1 MAEKKATPA
10 KNSSAVKKTEPTKSA
25 ATAKK
30 AEPAKSAT
38 TAKKTEPTKSAATAK
53 KVEPAKSATTAKKAE
68 PTQSVKPREE
78 RASFSQRKTVSRKSD
93 TEVSAALAFA
103 KDSESKKQK
112 SEKSPLLV
120 ADKKEEKAKR
130 QSASSREGNSGGARA
145 ISLDRN
151 KKIIIICVAAV
162 ACLAILLTM
171 ILSIRACTSQR
182 GATYSRPYL
191 NNTQVGFAAEYLG
204 EVERKIPTE
213 MKNGGLEQGYPQYGY
228 TQKLDDAQKNAVI
241 AESWQL
247 CSIDTRIGSNGYP
260 KNTYNAMDA
269 DGNLYLN
276 GEATGGKLYK
286 HTASVGMYMGDVDD
300 NEPAIV
306 KNVTLKHRY
315 SNSYSLTGM
324 YAPAGEVIKIEMS
337 EADMEASG
345 GILVHIGQALYNT
358 KANNIWPAK
367 NINRMPVILNSMRV
381 NKNTATYDENT
392 HRYTAYVG
400 SFLGGPI
407 YIHNT
412 NVTVDVKISGGVRYT
427 HFILGYTTEEE
438 FNENAK
444 SSAPYFDL
452 EVWDGGVLHSGPK
465 KYAGIS
471 TYEEV
476 RKAGVL
482 WEKISLVS
490 NYARRKREGIVF
502 LYDPF
507 VAAGA
512 AVAFPSQQS
521 VNCPAGWMSGSL
533 KADQFVRGGAWGNM
547 HEYNHNFQ
555 GFGVG
560 NGGEVTNNALTLVE
574 YSWFSHIS
582 SARTLASYGGG
593 GLSGWNCYTSATW
606 AADQIING
614 RYSNGKQGLAIYAN
628 LLHNFGQETYI
639 EMIRNSGGQSVDTW
653 FNACMN
659 TSHNDMTYFY
669 KDLIGYNVSQS
680 VLDNAKSKNYPMFVP
695 VSSVYQTGRS
705 YVYDGEK
712 VYFNTQQPF
721 VIQYGE
727 EYIIDLSRYTA
738 DKDSGIYESG
748 SVVIPQ
754 RFNYTVKNVAA
765 QDGQKING
773 TVTKVDDLHYKFN
786 PNKEIYSGKIIV
798 TLEIKD
804 SQNVYNNIDDV
815 DLILEF
821 EQSHEMNKNVVQRTT
836 YTYAEGAGYTDAVQA
851 YEAGYAGYAEKIEG
865 DNINRTQNSN
875 TDVWYTNKEG
885 DMAPNN
891 GVVEV
896 KGKLYVNEDGKYR
909 IALRGRWNIALY
921 IKVNDAPEYEL
932 VASSNKHTGNDINKV
947 TTVYNIENLKKG
959 DWVHFKEVMITSVN
973 GNIASFIGLGFNK
986 FDDPMPIV
994 DGNGDPMLDSNGN
1007 PMVTPESITMSYAV
1021 GYREDYEAIDK
1032 NFTSDYH
1039 YKREYNYNYNYN
1051 MLYADK
1057 QSLVGEML
1065 NYVPWANN
1073 YTQFAPENLVDGNM
1087 NTYIHTQAI
1096 NPNKPFVFTVDMG
1109 KEITANR
1116 MYINTQPRQ
1125 DYQYPTDFT
1134 LYGSRDGVTFDK
1146 IDDFVGATAVSHN
1159 RVVVDFNLTTF
1170 RYYRMIITKSSNKY
1184 IILNK
1189 IEFMEHYEQL
1199 NGKHYSIDDAMF
1211 NYKGKW
1217 EGKSASASFGHVVV
1231 GKKGATVEFE
1241 FEGNRLALLSSASF
1255 DRDFEVTIDGKVVS
1269 SDFFK
1274 NFDSDRTVISFMSP
1288 ELSQGKHK
1296 VKIKCKKKNSNI
1308 DSFVVWQAPKTE

>member
-1 MAEKKATPA
+1 M
-10 KNSSAVKKTEPTKSA
+10 
-25 ATAKK
+25 
-30 AEPAKSAT
+30 
-38 TAKKTEPTKSAATAK
+38 
-53 KVEPAKSATTAKKAE
+53 
-68 PTQSVKPREE
+68 
-78 RASFSQRKTVSRKSD
+78 
-93 TEVSAALAFA
+93 
-103 KDSESKKQK
+103 
-112 SEKSPLLV
+112 V
-120 ADKKEEKAKR
+120 ADKKADKNKQSVSSKR
-130 QSASSREGNSGGARA
+130 NGGNSGGAKA

-151 KKIIIICVAAV
+151 KKIIIICVAVV

-171 ILSIRACTSQR
+171 ILSIRACTS
-182 GATYSRPYL
+182 GGKGTYADIFK
-191 NNTQVGFAAEYLG
+191 NTTEVGYSAEYLG
-204 EVERKIPTE
+204 EVARKIPTE
-213 MKNGGLEQGYPQYGY
+213 MKNGGLAQGYPTYGS
-228 TQKLDDAQKNAVI
+228 TQNLTTEQKNAVI
-241 AESWQL
+241 LESWKL

-260 KNTYNAMDA
+260 KGTYNSMDA

-276 GEATGGKLYK
+276 GEATGEKLYK

-306 KNVTLKHRY
+306 KNVTLRHRY

-337 EADMEASG
+337 EEDMDATG

-358 KANNIWPAK
+358 KANNIWAAK
-367 NINRMPVILNSMRV
+367 GINRMPVILNSMKV
-381 NKNTATYDENT
+381 NKSTATYDENT
-392 HRYTAYVG
+392 HTYTAYVG

-427 HFILGYTTEEE
+427 HFVLGYTTEDE

-465 KYAGIS
+465 KCAGIS

-476 RKAGVL
+476 QKAGVL

-490 NYARRKREGIVF
+490 NYARKKREGIVF

-512 AVAFPSQQS
+512 AVAFPGQQS

-533 KADQFVRGGAWGNM
+533 KVDSYIRGGAWGNM

-560 NGGEVTNNALTLVE
+560 NGGEVTNNALNLVE
-574 YSWFSHIS
+574 YSWFTHIS

-606 AADQIING
+606 AADQVING
-614 RYSNGKQGLAIYAN
+614 RYSNGRQGLAIYAN

-659 TSHNDMTYFY
+659 TSHNDMTYYY

-680 VLDNAKSKNYPMFVP
+680 VLDNAKSKNYPLFIPMA
-695 VSSVYQTGRS
+695 SVYQTGRS

-727 EYIIDLSRYTA
+727 QFNIDLSRYTVDSA
-738 DKDSGIYESG
+738 SGIYQSG
-748 SVVIPQ
+748 SVVIPE
-754 RFNYTVKNVAA
+754 RFSYTVKNVAA

-773 TVTKVDDLHYKFN
+773 TIEKVDDLHYVFK
-786 PNKEIYSGKIIV
+786 PNKEILSGKIIA
-798 TLEIKD
+798 TLEVKD
-804 SQNVYNNIDDV
+804 TQGVYTNIDDV

-836 YTYAEGAGYTDAVQA
+836 YTYADGSGYTNAVEA
-851 YEAGYAGYAEKIEG
+851 YEAGYAGYANKTEG

-875 TDVWYTNKEG
+875 TDVWYTNQAG
-885 DMAPNN
+885 DEVPKN
-891 GVVEV
+891 GVVEI

-921 IKVNDAPEYEL
+921 IRINDEGEYKL
-932 VASSNKHTGNDINKV
+932 AASSTSNTGNNINAVSTYYDIPD
-947 TTVYNIENLKKG
+947 LKKG
-959 DWVHFKEVMITSVN
+959 DWVYFKEVMITGQV
-973 GNIASFIGLGFNK
+973 GVQASFIGLGFNK
-986 FDDPMPIV
+986 FDDPMPIL
-994 DGNGDPMLDSNGN
+994 DANGDPMLDADGN
-1007 PMVTPESITMSYAV
+1007 TIETPEKITLSYAV
-1021 GYREDYEAIDK
+1021 GYREDYESVDK
-1032 NFTSDYH
+1032 NFTSEYH
-1039 YKREYNYNYNYN
+1039 YKRDYTYSYNYNYMYN
-1051 MLYADK
+1051 DK
-1057 QSLVGEML
+1057 QSLYGDMV

-1073 YTQFAPENLVDGNM
+1073 YELYAPEHLVDGDL
-1087 NTYIHTQAI
+1087 NTFIHTQAI
-1096 NPNKPFVFTVDMG
+1096 SAQKPFIFTVDMG

-1116 MYINTQPRQ
+1116 MYVNTQSRQ
-1125 DYQYPTDFT
+1125 DYRYPKDFQ
-1134 LYGSRDGVTFDK
+1134 LYGSLDGESFFK
-1146 IDDFVGATAVSHN
+1146 IGDFTDVPIISNN
-1159 RVVVDFNLTTF
+1159 RIVVDFDLTTF
-1170 RYYRMIITKSSNKY
+1170 RYYRMIITKSSNSL
-1184 IILNK
+1184 IIINR
-1189 IEFMEHYEQL
+1189 IDFMEHYEQL
-1199 NGKHYSIDDAMF
+1199 NGIKYSINNEMF
-1211 NYKGKW
+1211 EYSGKW
-1217 EGKSASASFGHVVV
+1217 SEQSTAASFGHVVV
-1231 GKKGATVEFE
+1231 GQKGATVEFT
-1241 FEGNRLALLSSASF
+1241 FEGNRLALLSSSVF
-1255 DRDFEVTIDGKVVS
+1255 NRDFEVTIDGKVVS
-1269 SDFFK
+1269 SDSFK
-1274 NFDSDRTVISFMSP
+1274 NLDSDRTVVSFLSP
-1288 ELSQGKHK
+1288 ELTQGKHTVK
-1296 VKIKCKKKNSNI
+1296 VKCKKKNSSI
-1308 DSFVVWQAPKTE
+1308 DSFVVWKAAETK